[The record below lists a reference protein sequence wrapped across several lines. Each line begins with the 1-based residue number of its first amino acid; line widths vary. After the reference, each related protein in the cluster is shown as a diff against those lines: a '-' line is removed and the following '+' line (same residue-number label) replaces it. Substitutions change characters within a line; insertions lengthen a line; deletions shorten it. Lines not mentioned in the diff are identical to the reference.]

1 MCGIGL
7 THFDIG
13 GYTTVVRHGNTENVV
28 VQLNMV
34 RTEELFMRGAEMA
47 VFTPVM
53 RTHEGSIGS
62 LPVRY
67 HAGQLLSFVST
78 AGLRSRIEVYW
89 LTCSCTISSLTS
101 SAVKT
106 HTVRSICTCTGKCGI
121 RFFSAPQATRR
132 S

>member
-62 LPVRY
+62 LPVHY
-67 HAGQLLSFVST
+67 HAGQQLSLCPPRDYAV
-78 AGLRSRIEVYW
+78 ALRFIGA
-89 LTCSCTISSLTS
+89 TCSCTITSLTS